1 MPDKA
6 TKEKPRAAAGAQLQ
20 RSLGFWGLTFISLGS
35 IIGSGWLLG
44 ALSAAVVAGPA
55 SLVSWVIGA
64 GILTVLALTYAE
76 LGGSYPVSG
85 GAARYPY
92 FAFGALGGF
101 AAGWAGWLQAV
112 AVAPIEVEAT
122 ISYVNSVHWVHQNLN
137 MLTANGGLN
146 GTGLV
151 IGSVLMLVFT
161 LINLAGAKA
170 VSDSNTP
177 VVLWKVFVP
186 ALTIVVLLSL
196 SFHPSNF
203 TSAPGGFIP
212 FGFHG
217 VFAALTLGVAYAL
230 AGFEQSAQMAGEAR
244 NPQRDLAKSIMLS
257 MAIGAV
263 LYIMLEVAFLGA
275 LNPAG
280 LARGWA
286 NPIGLGDYGP
296 YYTIALAV
304 GAGWLAVIL
313 IIDAVISPSGTALVY
328 IATTARLSYALG
340 RDDALPS
347 GLSRLNRKG
356 VPVVSILIAFI
367 AGELFFLPFPSWA
380 ALVQILTAATAI
392 MYAFAPVSLG
402 ALHKRDPDR
411 YRPYRMPWPKV
422 LNPAGFCIANL
433 LVYWSGFGTVWKLLF
448 LIFIGRALFEY
459 KLRTADARRTDI
471 DWRASSW
478 IWPWLIGIT
487 LISLLGEYGGHNV
500 LPNWID
506 LLVVIAFSLAV
517 FYYAVNVAMAPERVQ
532 EAVASDLPAP
542 AAVTKD
548 PPAGDAADPPPAGDA
563 ADPPPTGDIAGE
575 GSPA

>member
-1 MPDKA
+1 MAAKVTA
-6 TKEKPRAAAGAQLQ
+6 SKPADAASAGLQ
-20 RSLGFWGLTFISLGS
+20 RSVGFWGLTFISLGS

-64 GILTVLALTYAE
+64 AILTVLALTYAE

-101 AAGWAGWLQAV
+101 TAGWAGWLQAV

-122 ISYVNSVHWVHQNLN
+122 LSYVNSVQWVHENLN
-137 MLTANGGLN
+137 MLTASGSLN
-146 GTGLV
+146 GTGLL
-151 IGSVLMLVFT
+151 IGSGLMLVFT
-161 LINLAGAKA
+161 FINLSGAK
-170 VSDSNTP
+170 VLSDSNAP

-186 ALTIVVLLSL
+186 ALTIVVLLL
-196 SFHPSNF
+196 SVFHASNF

-212 FGFHG
+212 DGFHG

-230 AGFEQSAQMAGEAR
+230 AGFEQSAQMAGEAKD
-244 NPQRDLAKSIMLS
+244 PQRHLAKSILLS

-263 LYIMLEVAFLGA
+263 LYIMLEVVFLGA
-275 LNPAG
+275 LNPAN

-286 NPIGLGDYGP
+286 HPIGLGDFGP
-296 YYTIALAV
+296 YYTLALAV
-304 GAGWLAVIL
+304 GVGWLAVIL
-313 IIDAVISPSGTALVY
+313 IIDAVISPSGTGMVY

-347 GLSRLNRKG
+347 GLTRLNRKG
-356 VPVVSILIAFI
+356 VPVISIVIAFI

-392 MYAFAPVSLG
+392 MYAFAPVSLA
-402 ALHKRDPDR
+402 ALHARDPDR
-411 YRPYRMPWPKV
+411 IRPYRMPWPKV

-433 LVYWSGFGTVWKLLF
+433 LVYWSGFGTMWKLLL
-448 LIFIGRALFEY
+448 LIFAGRVLFEY
-459 KLRTADARRTDI
+459 KLRTADAKRRDI
-471 DWRASSW
+471 DYKASSW
-478 IWPWLIGIT
+478 IWPWLIGMT
-487 LISLLGEYGGHNV
+487 LISILGRYGGHNV
-500 LPNWID
+500 LPAWID
-506 LLVVIAFSLAV
+506 LLVVIAFSLGV
-517 FYYAVNVAMAPERVQ
+517 FYYAVTVAMAPERVQ
-532 EAVASDLPAP
+532 EAVATDLPAP
-542 AAVTKD
+542 PGDTAEAPAPARDIADLPAA
-548 PPAGDAADPPPAGDA
+548 P
-563 ADPPPTGDIAGE
+563 GDIAGE

>member
-1 MPDKA
+1 MADKVM
-6 TKEKPRAAAGAQLQ
+6 TEKPAGAAGAELH
-20 RSLGFWGLTFISLGS
+20 RSVGFWGLTFISLGS

-64 GILTVLALTYAE
+64 AILTVLALTYAE

-92 FAFGALGGF
+92 YAFGALGGF
-101 AAGWAGWLQAV
+101 TAGWAGWLQAV

-122 ISYVNSVHWVHQNLN
+122 LSYVNSVGWVHQNLN
-137 MLTANGGLN
+137 MLTANGSLN
-146 GTGLV
+146 GTGLA

-161 LINLAGAKA
+161 FLNLAGAK
-170 VSDSNTP
+170 VLSDSNTP
-177 VVLWKVFVP
+177 VVLWKTSVP
-186 ALTIVVLLSL
+186 ALTIVVLLVL

-203 TSAPGGFIP
+203 SSAPGGFIP
-212 FGFHG
+212 DGFHG

-230 AGFEQSAQMAGEAR
+230 AGFEQAAQMAGEAKD
-244 NPQRDLAKSIMLS
+244 PQRHLAKAILLS
-257 MAIGAV
+257 MAIGTA

-275 LNPAG
+275 LNPAN

-286 NPIGLGDYGP
+286 HPIGLGDYGP

-313 IIDAVISPSGTALVY
+313 IIDAVISPSGTAMIYV
-328 IATTARLSYALG
+328 ATTARLSYALG
-340 RDDALPS
+340 QDDALPS
-347 GLSRLNRKG
+347 GLTRLNRKG

-392 MYAFAPVSLG
+392 MYAFAPVSLA
-402 ALHKRDPDR
+402 ALHARDPDR
-411 YRPYRMPWPKV
+411 YRPYRMPWSKV

-433 LVYWSGFGTVWKLLF
+433 LVYWSGFGTVWKLLL
-448 LIFIGRALFEY
+448 LIFVGRVLFEY
-459 KLRTADARRTDI
+459 KLRTADVRRSDI
-471 DWRASSW
+471 DWKASSW
-478 IWPWLIGIT
+478 IWPWLIGLT
-487 LISLLGEYGGHNV
+487 LISILGRYGGDNV

-506 LLVVIAFSLAV
+506 ILVVIAFSLAV
-517 FYYAVNVAMAPERVQ
+517 FFYA
-532 EAVASDLPAP
+532 
-542 AAVTKD
+542 
-548 PPAGDAADPPPAGDA
+548 
-563 ADPPPTGDIAGE
+563 
-575 GSPA
+575 